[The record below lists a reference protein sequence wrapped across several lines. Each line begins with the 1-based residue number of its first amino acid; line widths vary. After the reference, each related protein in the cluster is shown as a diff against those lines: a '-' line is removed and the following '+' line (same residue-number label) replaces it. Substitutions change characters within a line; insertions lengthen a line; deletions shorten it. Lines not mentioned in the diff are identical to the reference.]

1 MQTPFIEQLQVHK
14 PLRNLDVSTVN
25 QSLNDNLN
33 LKSEATF
40 TIHRPWRRCLKPYL
54 IPLALF
60 ILAIILTPFFVTSD
74 TVNVQATR
82 SGGNLIVTVT
92 YPTDYSIHP
101 LGDWTKLDIDQPHD
115 AWKQIADKPGF
126 AQFVTTVYSYRRIK
140 GKIILNFCEKDV
152 CHSPQE
158 IEFQVNAD

>member
-40 TIHRPWRRCLKPYL
+40 TIHRPWRRRLKPYL

-60 ILAIILTPFFVTSD
+60 ILAIILTPFFVTLD

-126 AQFVTTVYSYRRIK
+126 VS
-140 GKIILNFCEKDV
+140 L
-152 CHSPQE
+152 
-158 IEFQVNAD
+158 